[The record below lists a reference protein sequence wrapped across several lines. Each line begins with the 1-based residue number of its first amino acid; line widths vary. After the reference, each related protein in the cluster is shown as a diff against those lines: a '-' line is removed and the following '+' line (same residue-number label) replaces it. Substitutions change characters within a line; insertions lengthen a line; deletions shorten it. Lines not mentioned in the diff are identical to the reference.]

1 MPDISE
7 IILDSL
13 IDALR
18 LLPFLFLTYAVMEY
32 MEYKMGEKTKAAI
45 EKSGHF
51 GPVLGAV
58 FGVFPQ
64 CGFSAAASGLFAG
77 GMITVGTLVAVFL
90 STSDE
95 MLPILISEQA
105 DIGVILKLLAVKA
118 FIGMTAGF
126 LVDLFV
132 RRKGGTEHFRHMRQK
147 TDTGHVH
154 TDGRPVRGMDIV
166 RPALLHAFQIFLFI
180 LLFSFV
186 LNLVIEMAGEDFLAG
201 LILEKP
207 VMGHLI
213 AGLVGLIPNCAASV
227 VITQLYLEGFMSLGV
242 MMSGLLAGSG
252 AGLLV
257 LFRVNDH
264 RKENAGILLLVYVIG
279 VTAGVLLDFGGIAA
293 WL

>member
-1 MPDISE
+1 M
-7 IILDSL
+7 
-13 IDALR
+13 
-18 LLPFLFLTYAVMEY
+18 
-32 MEYKMGEKTKAAI
+32 
-45 EKSGHF
+45 
-51 GPVLGAV
+51 
-58 FGVFPQ
+58 
-64 CGFSAAASGLFAG
+64 
-77 GMITVGTLVAVFL
+77 
-90 STSDE
+90 
-95 MLPILISEQA
+95 
-105 DIGVILKLLAVKA
+105 
-118 FIGMTAGF
+118 
-126 LVDLFV
+126 
-132 RRKGGTEHFRHMRQK
+132 
-147 TDTGHVH
+147 H